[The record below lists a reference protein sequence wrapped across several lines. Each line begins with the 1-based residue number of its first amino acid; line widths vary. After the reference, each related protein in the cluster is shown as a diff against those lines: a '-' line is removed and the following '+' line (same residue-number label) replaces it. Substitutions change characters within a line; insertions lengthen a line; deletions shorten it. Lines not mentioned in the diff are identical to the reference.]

1 MTDLSNKVVVIMGA
15 SSGIGAATARRLAK
29 DGARLVITARRLDRL
44 NEIASEFPDGQV
56 IPVKA
61 DVTNFKEVQSAV
73 QTAVDQFGR
82 IDVLYNNAGIMPLS
96 PLSEGHRDEWQ
107 NMLNINIMGPL
118 NGIAATLP
126 IMKKQG
132 QGHIITTDSVAGHVV
147 APGMA
152 VYSGSKYATRII
164 MDGLRME
171 EAQNHIKTTII
182 TPPGSTQSELTSH
195 ISDPE
200 TRKQNT
206 DYWSTVDGLTADQ
219 IAQAVEFAIA
229 NKDNMSVSEMIVR
242 PTLQSM

>member
-15 SSGIGAATARRLAK
+15 SSGIGAATARQLAK
-29 DGARLVITARRLDRL
+29 DGAKLVITARRLDRL
-44 NEIASEFPDGQV
+44 NEIASEFPEGQV

-61 DVTNFKEVQSAV
+61 DVTNFKEVQTAINMAV
-73 QTAVDQFGR
+73 EKFGR

-96 PLSEGHRDEWQ
+96 PLSDGHRDEWQ
-107 NMLNINIMGPL
+107 NMVNINIMGPL
-118 NGIAATLP
+118 NGIAAALP
-126 IMKKQG
+126 IMKKQV
-132 QGHIITTDSVAGHVV
+132 QGHIITTDSVAGHMV
-147 APGMA
+147 APDMA
-152 VYSGSKYATRII
+152 VYSGTKYATRII

-182 TPPGSTQSELTSH
+182 TPGATQSELTSH

-200 TRKQNT
+200 TRKVNT
-206 DYWSTVDGLTADQ
+206 DYWSNVDGLTADQ

-229 NKDNMSVSEMIVR
+229 TKDNMSVSEMIVR